1 MAQTTPNQ
9 ILHYTASAANYP
21 TWAIRVG
28 NFALTDVGNNVK
40 GSWGTFRMGLNPK
53 AFTAIDAEDGLDK
66 QTYTVYIYKPDGP
79 GVICAGPA
87 CYLIDE
93 EKKIPNPDDDYPGNN
108 ASSKPWYH
116 LIRLKSWIQK
126 FSASTGTFSSPLN
139 YDEGFTDNTSQI
151 LPAGVLN
158 NAFLWFRDQ
167 LSLSDPN
174 LYSGGTAGNR
184 IVVNKFYPPIIV
196 STASRIYDAS
206 YVASMPHGYGL
217 AAANT
222 SKFYNL
228 VGFTHGVFT
237 QGEDDSVIHE
247 WDPEGGSIR
256 NNDSTATHLF
266 KIQQDLGFNFLGAS
280 QPQWTLNMYFNWA
293 ESSTN
298 YNNWLI
304 TSQDTQPNASGNI
317 GLFWGLGV
325 REISGQQKLFY
336 TSQIDS
342 GGTRN
347 DFPLTPG
354 TVSLNR
360 WYFVS
365 VVHDISSSTSTYR
378 FFINGKKVDTHTGSP
393 WAQSFASGW
402 ANCSVFLGP
411 AGLVDGKNFQYLSYY
426 PVTSSDND
434 VRENF
439 LRYALNSKIR
449 NSDIRIA
456 LDTGTK
462 ASHLTTTKW
471 IDISGYY
478 RDATPTTSF
487 TVGGYKP
494 QYLEGEGTITHNSDL
509 ALFASEPFCLSIW
522 FYSENISALLNI
534 FNKST
539 NYFEIRQ
546 EAGGNLFVKTSQNG
560 TGSFQNAA
568 FSIDQSKW
576 YNIFVTGTSLTD
588 VKVYLYTHSGGTE
601 DFEERTLTGSGI
613 TDPTVA
619 NSSNITISET
629 TASTIRIASIIYW
642 KSRFNENLCRE
653 FFSIQKGRFGYDT
666 WTGRIAN
673 TGSCE

>member
-28 NFALTDVGNNVK
+28 NFALTDVGNRVN

-53 AFTAIDAEDGLDK
+53 AFTALDAVDGLDK

-79 GVICAGPA
+79 GVCAGPA

-93 EKKIPNPDDDYPGNN
+93 EKNIPNPGDPYPGNN
-108 ASSKPWYH
+108 SSIKPWYH

-126 FSASTGTFSSPLN
+126 FSASTGTFSSAYG
-139 YDEGFTDNTSQI
+139 YDEGFTDDTNQVLS
-151 LPAGVLN
+151 AGGLN
-158 NAFLWFRDQ
+158 DTFLWFRDQ

-217 AAANT
+217 AAENS

-256 NNDSTATHLF
+256 NNDPGATHLF
-266 KIQQDLGFNFLGAS
+266 KIKQDNGFSLVAAN

-293 ESSTN
+293 ESSTA

-304 TSQDTQPNASGNI
+304 TSQDTQPAASGNI
-317 GLFWGLGV
+317 GLFWGLGI
-325 REISGQQKLFY
+325 RQESGEQKLFY
-336 TSQIDS
+336 TSQIDTS
-342 GGTRN
+342 GSRN
-347 DFPLTPG
+347 DFSVTPG

-365 VVHDISSSTSTYR
+365 VVHDLSNFISTYR
-378 FFINGKKVDTHTGSP
+378 FFINGKKVDTKTASSE
-393 WAQSFASGW
+393 WAQGIVDFGT
-402 ANCSVFLGP
+402 CSVFLGTN
-411 AGLVDGKNFQYLSYY
+411 GLVDGKNFQYLSYY

-462 ASHLTTTKW
+462 ASHLTTDKW

-494 QYLEGEGTITHNSDL
+494 QYLQREGTITHNSDL

-522 FYSENISALLNI
+522 FYADSLAAHNI
-534 FNKST
+534 FNKGT

-560 TGSFQNAA
+560 TGSFQNVA
-568 FSIDQSKW
+568 FNIVQDKW

-588 VKVYLYTHSGGTE
+588 VKVYLYSHSGGTE
-601 DFEERTLTGSGI
+601 EFEERTLTGSGI
-613 TDPTVA
+613 TDPTVG
-619 NSSNITISET
+619 NSTNITIGET
-629 TASTIRIASIIYW
+629 PSHIRIASIIYW
-642 KSRFNENLCRE
+642 KSRFNENLCGE
-653 FFSIQKGRFGYDT
+653 FFSIQKVRFGYDT

-673 TGSCE
+673 TGSCV